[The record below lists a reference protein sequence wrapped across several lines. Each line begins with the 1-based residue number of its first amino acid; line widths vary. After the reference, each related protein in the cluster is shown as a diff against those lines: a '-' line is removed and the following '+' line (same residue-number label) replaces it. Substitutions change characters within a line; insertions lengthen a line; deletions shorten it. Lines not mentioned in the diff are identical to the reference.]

1 MSYHLGAGIS
11 HHYPQM
17 LLRSDLVEYSG
28 LDMRGV
34 GGGVHQGRS
43 GKSCFV
49 CIVFVCTTNVNLIWP
64 CDLFSVACTLNR
76 LELTMR
82 RRGLFVFVVY
92 PHPLAK
98 RVRMLHR
105 TYKELEMG
113 DKLHILP

>member
-1 MSYHLGAGIS
+1 MRYHLGAGIS

-17 LLRSDLVEYSG
+17 LLRLDLVEYSG

-34 GGGVHQGRS
+34 GGVFHRGRS
-43 GKSCFV
+43 GKLCSV
-49 CIVFVCTTNVNLIWP
+49 CIVLVCTTNVNLIWP
-64 CDLFSVACTLNR
+64 RDRPFLCCVHPKSI
-76 LELTMR
+76 
-82 RRGLFVFVVY
+82 GLDDA
-92 PHPLAK
+92 PTGRIRIPAHPLAK